1 MKIISRLHAG
11 FLRRQAFVLAS
22 VLIWPATSFAQK
34 YQKTV
39 LVANAAGL
47 GAITVDSNLV
57 DPWGIAR
64 STTSPWWIS
73 DRAAGVSTLYNGT
86 TGAMVPLVVTIP
98 HAPQSATG
106 SPTGIVFNGS
116 SDFAVGPGLPA
127 VFLFVSLDGTI
138 SGWNPTANPTMAI
151 QKVPGSTE
159 SVLTGATIAQIG
171 DDRFLYVADIRQ
183 GRIAVYDANFN
194 PVKVGK
200 HAFDDAHDKHAFD
213 DGHGRDAF
221 DDEDIPKG
229 FAPFNVQ
236 NIGNN
241 LYVTYAQQNQAKNFV
256 NLGAGLGLVD
266 VFSPRGRLL
275 MRLERGYWFNAPF
288 GLVLA
293 PTDFGSF
300 SHKLI
305 VGQFGSGEILA
316 FDPITGRFEGKL
328 RDQNNNVIMLPGL
341 WGISF
346 GAGQPSPQNS
356 GPANALFFNAGINQG
371 MGGLF
376 GNLTPVSSDLTQG
389 GDQ

>member
-1 MKIISRLHAG
+1 MKNLSNRQLE
-11 FLRRQAFVLAS
+11 FLRRQVFVLAC
-22 VLIWPATSFAQK
+22 VFIWPATSFAQR
-34 YQKTV
+34 YQKTI
-39 LVANAAGL
+39 LVANAAGN
-47 GAITVDSNLV
+47 GATTVDARLV

-64 STTSPWWIS
+64 STTSPWWVS
-73 DRAAGVSTLYNGT
+73 DRATGFSTVYDA
-86 TGAMVPLVVTIP
+86 TGNKKLQVTIP
-98 HAPQSATG
+98 VG
-106 SPTGIVFNGS
+106 SPTGVVFNGS
-116 SDFAVGPGLPA
+116 TTDFFVTRGGNNSAH
-127 VFLFVSLDGTI
+127 FIFVSLTGTI
-138 SGWNPTANPTMAI
+138 SAWNSGGAAVVE
-151 QKVPGSTE
+151 VPGSPN
-159 SVLTGATIAQIG
+159 SVLTGVTIAQIG

-183 GRIAVYDANFN
+183 GKIAVYDTNFN

-200 HAFDDAHDKHAFD
+200 HASNDEDDDH
-213 DGHGRDAF
+213 AF

-241 LYVTYAQQNQAKNFV
+241 LYVAYAQQNQAKNFV
-256 NLGAGLGLVD
+256 NFGAGFGFVD
-266 VFSPRGRLL
+266 IFSPSGRLL
-275 MRLERGYWFNAPF
+275 MRLEHGDWFNAPF

-316 FDPITGRFEGKL
+316 FDAITGRFEGKL
-328 RDQNNNVIMLPGL
+328 RYPNGNVINDLSGL

-356 GPANALFFNAGINQG
+356 GPANALFFNAGIMMG
-371 MGGLF
+371 TGGLF
-376 GNLTPVSSDLTQG
+376 GTLTPVSGDLTQG